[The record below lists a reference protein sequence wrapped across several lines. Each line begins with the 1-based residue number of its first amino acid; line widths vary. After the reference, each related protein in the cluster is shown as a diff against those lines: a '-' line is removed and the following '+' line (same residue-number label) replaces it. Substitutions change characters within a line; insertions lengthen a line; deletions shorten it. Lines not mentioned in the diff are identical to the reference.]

1 MNGWRA
7 RIRSVAGAA
16 IGVGLLAV
24 VGPAAASVD
33 FARVVN
39 IRSNGGA
46 VWLTAGDLNG
56 DNVADLVVA
65 TAANTVVIH
74 RGLGGGQFSAGS
86 AVPVGSQPFGVTLA
100 DFNGDAKLDIATAN
114 NGDRTVSILLG
125 DGNGGVASS
134 SQVQVGV
141 GPISISAGDVNGDV
155 KADLVVMNLDSR
167 NASLLLGNGD
177 GTFVTSYLA
186 VGPVGFDAAVGD
198 VTGDG
203 IADLVVAAGDGVR
216 VLPGPATPAFAPA
229 FQLSGTTV
237 PLRLGLGDFN
247 RDGRLDVAAANFVS
261 YDVSVALGLGGNAFT
276 QPRLH
281 PVSALPTAMALAD
294 VNGDRVLDIATTN
307 TLSNDVS
314 VLEGA
319 GTGGFRPAK
328 QFRVGRGPQGI
339 AASDVN
345 GDGRADLLVSNTP
358 GTVSVLIARPLAAGT
373 TGTAKVR
380 EPCPTP
386 RRVVAGTSI
395 ACVAIGMSRAQV
407 VELLGKPTR
416 IRRNARTGEYLYVY
430 RGRSVNFS
438 GSNSVTLVWTTRA
451 GDGLANG
458 LKVGSPATFVKRRFP
473 KATCKTRGG
482 VRFCTANLNALQ
494 FTGFVVKGDKVDEI
508 DVGLR

>member
-1 MNGWRA
+1 M
-7 RIRSVAGAA
+7 IGA
-16 IGVGLLAV
+16 GLLAAA
-24 VGPAAASVD
+24 GPAAASVD
-33 FARVVN
+33 FARAVN
-39 IRSNGGA
+39 IPSNGGA
-46 VWLTAGDLNG
+46 AWLTAGDLNG
-56 DNVADLVVA
+56 DAIVDLVVA

-86 AVPVGSQPFGVTLA
+86 AVPVGSQPYGAILA

-125 DGNGGVASS
+125 NGAGGIVSS
-134 SQVQVGV
+134 SQVPVGV
-141 GPISISAGDVNGDV
+141 GPVSISAGDVNGDG
-155 KADLVVMNLDSR
+155 KADLVVMNLESR

-177 GTFVTSYLA
+177 GTFAASFLA
-186 VGPVGFDAAVGD
+186 VGPAGFDSAVGD

-203 IADLVVAAGDGVR
+203 IVDLVVAATDGVR
-216 VLPGPATPAFAPA
+216 VLPGPPNPAFAPP
-229 FQLSGTTV
+229 FQLAGTTV
-237 PLRLGLGDFN
+237 PFRLGLGDFN
-247 RDGRLDVAAANFVS
+247 RDGRLDVAAANVVS

-281 PVSALPTAMALAD
+281 PVSALPSSMAVAD
-294 VNGDRVLDIATTN
+294 VNGDSILDIATTN

-339 AASDVN
+339 HAADVN

-358 GTVSVLIARPLAAGT
+358 GTVSVLIARPLVGK

-380 EPCPTP
+380 ERCLTP

-395 ACVAIGMSRAQV
+395 GCVGLGMSRAQV
-407 VELLGKPTR
+407 VELLGKPVR
-416 IRRNARTGEYLYVY
+416 IRRNAKTGEYLYVY
-430 RGRSVNFS
+430 RSRSVNFS
-438 GSNSVTLVWTTRA
+438 ATNSVSLEWTTRR

-458 LKVGSPATFVKRRFP
+458 LKVGSPGTLVKKRFP
-473 KATCKTRGG
+473 KATCRTRNG
-482 VRFCTANLNALQ
+482 VKFCTANLNADQL
-494 FTGFVVKGDKVDEI
+494 TGFVVAGGVVVEI